1 MRIQDIADILIMT
14 VLVYQLYIWFRKT
27 RALQVV
33 LGLASVALMYI
44 LTKNLGLFMTSWI
57 LQELGTVIF
66 ILIIVVFQGEIRQAL
81 YRFSLLRNFFN
92 RSEESASLDI
102 QKLSNAV
109 FAFADTQ
116 TGALIVIER
125 QEKLDDHLIH
135 GVPLDCLVSS
145 QLISSIFENSSPL
158 HDGAVIIRSGRISEA
173 SSHLPLSVSI
183 DLPQHLGTRHR
194 AALGLSERTD
204 AIVIVV
210 SEESGAVSV
219 ASAGE
224 LLIVGSSEELIFILE
239 SYLITQSTKTGNVS
253 IKDRFFKNLI
263 PKFVT
268 LMLVIVCWLLI
279 NAKQGGIQ
287 SVNAQVKFHNLPESL
302 ILKNDLPG
310 EIEVQLK
317 VLSTVFSSS
326 KKMEI
331 SADFD
336 LEKIH
341 EGVNSIP
348 VDSKTFQLPLG
359 VSVAKVT
366 PSVLK
371 IIAEKKS
378 FRDLPVILKKT
389 GHLPNSLKLRS
400 ISIEPMRVRVIG
412 SESALNQVSQ
422 IYTEPLD
429 FSSIRK
435 SQRYEVKLTSPSPQ
449 VQLKPEETVS
459 VKLSVSDR

>member
-14 VLVYQLYIWFRKT
+14 LLVYQLYIWFRKT

-33 LGLASVALMYI
+33 LGLASVVLMYI
-44 LTKNLGLFMTSWI
+44 LTKYLGLFMTSWI

-66 ILIIVVFQGEIRQAL
+66 VLIIVVFQGEIRQAL
-81 YRFSLLRNFFN
+81 YRFSMLRNFFN
-92 RSEESASLDI
+92 RSDESVALDI
-102 QKLSNAV
+102 HKLSNTV
-109 FAFADTQ
+109 FTLAGRQ

-135 GVPLDCLVSS
+135 GVPLDSLVSS
-145 QLISSIFENSSPL
+145 QLLESIFENGAPL
-158 HDGAVIIRSGRISEA
+158 HDGAVIIRGARVSEA
-173 SSHLPLSVSI
+173 SSHLPLSASS

-210 SEESGAVSV
+210 SEERGTVSV
-219 ASAGE
+219 ASGGDF
-224 LLIVGSSEELIFILE
+224 LQVSSSDELIALLNSFLA
-239 SYLITQSTKTGNVS
+239 TQTSETGKVS
-253 IKDRFFKNLI
+253 IKDKFLNNLV

-268 LMLVIVCWLLI
+268 LFLVIICWLLI

-287 SVNAQVKFHNLPESL
+287 SVTAQIKFHNLPENL
-302 ILKNDLPG
+302 VLKTDLPG

-326 KKMEI
+326 KNEI

-336 LEKIH
+336 LGKIH

-348 VDSKTFQLPLG
+348 VDSKAFQLPLG

-371 IIAEKKS
+371 IVAEKKS
-378 FRDLPVILKKT
+378 FRDLPIILKKT
-389 GHLPNSLKLRS
+389 GHLPGGVRLKS
-400 ISIEPMRVRVIG
+400 IRMDPSSVRVIG
-412 SESALNQVSQ
+412 SESALIQLGQ
-422 IYTEPLD
+422 IYTEPFDLG
-429 FSSIRK
+429 SVRK
-435 SQRYEVKLTSPSPQ
+435 SQVVEVKLLSPSPLI
-449 VQLKPEETVS
+449 QLKPDEPVK
-459 VKLSVSDR
+459 VKLVVSDR